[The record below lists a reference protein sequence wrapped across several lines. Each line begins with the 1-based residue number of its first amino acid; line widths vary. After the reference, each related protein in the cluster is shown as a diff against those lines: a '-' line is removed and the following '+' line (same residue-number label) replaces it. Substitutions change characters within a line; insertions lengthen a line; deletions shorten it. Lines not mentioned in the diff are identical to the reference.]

1 MKVKVIS
8 TNSSQNTE
16 FEIPETVTTWG
27 QLKSYIADQH
37 GYYFQDNSQ
46 IAFMA
51 SGDSMNGMSPQLN
64 DSLLPTKEKWVI
76 AVTPPTAKFGAVSY
90 NQMKVFV
97 RDTLHQAR
105 LTKNDEVINLIGN
118 YTTLRMT
125 EMVKL
130 YEALVK
136 MTTPVSTTG
145 VTGTYVV
152 TSNTANLGQ
161 EVENLKFTVQELKNE
176 IELLKERV
184 SELEDENSW
193 EDDEDESEDEDNEEL
208 QEVVEDEDV
217 TAARLFLNR

>member
-1 MKVKVIS
+1 
-8 TNSSQNTE
+8 
-16 FEIPETVTTWG
+16 
-27 QLKSYIADQH
+27 
-37 GYYFQDNSQ
+37 
-46 IAFMA
+46 MA
-51 SGDSMNGMSPQLN
+51 SGDSMHGMSPQLD

-105 LTKNDEVINLIGN
+105 LINNSEVINLIGN
-118 YTTLRMT
+118 YTTLKMT

-145 VTGTYVV
+145 VTGTYVT
-152 TSNTANLGQ
+152 TSSNVFNVQQ
-161 EVENLKFTVQELKNE
+161 EIENLRNE

-184 SELEDENSW
+184 SELEEENSW
-193 EDDEDESEDEDNEEL
+193 EEYEDESEDDI
-208 QEVVEDEDV
+208 VEDEDV
-217 TAARLFLNR
+217 KAAKLFLNR

>member
-37 GYYFQDNSQ
+37 NYYFQEGGQ

-51 SGDSMNGMSPQLN
+51 SGDSMHGMSPQLD

-76 AVTPPTAKFGAVSY
+76 AVTPPTAKFGVVSY
-90 NQMKVFV
+90 NQMKSFV

-105 LTKNDEVINLIGN
+105 LINNSEVINLIGN

-145 VTGTYVV
+145 ITGTYVT
-152 TSNTANLGQ
+152 TSSNVFNVQQ
-161 EVENLKFTVQELKNE
+161 EIERLKNE

-184 SELEDENSW
+184 SELEEENSW
-193 EDDEDESEDEDNEEL
+193 EDDEDESEEEVIDV
-208 QEVVEDEDV
+208 EEDEDV